1 MKKLMLLLVFFSCLF
16 GACREDEHG
25 ISIRPDEGLK
35 ITGRSGQA
43 TRTSISD
50 DYSILWNSTDAIAL
64 FSDKALAETNDAD
77 RNVTNIRYT
86 LESGENTV
94 SAAFSVAD
102 NAIFTGKYKWG
113 TAGTHHFYAYYPY
126 REGADATAAL
136 TRLPAT
142 LANNQVQETA
152 NSSAHIGAI
161 DFMYASL
168 SLDGGTVGTYIDQ
181 TLDFS
186 FRHAFV
192 LLEFTVTNSTAAPFD
207 LETVQLDG
215 NGQTIAGDYTFDI
228 TTSTLTA
235 GKTIDAAGNVIDGLK
250 RTVVQLSMKEP
261 ITLAAGAS
269 TTVYMMI
276 APTNFTASPATITV
290 GTTAG
295 VQTFRGN
302 ADLLAGK
309 RYTKTLDLTTL
320 TPAVVDYTKGALV
333 LMEGN
338 MSDETGTLCH
348 ISPSGVMTPNI
359 YYRANGE
366 YMGNTAQDLF
376 INDRKIYI
384 ITQNGSKNGGV
395 GMLVVADAKTMEKM
409 AAYEAGDFTPS
420 LSWPTHIA
428 VTGGYAFIRD
438 NSGVYSFNLTT
449 KTLQFI
455 EGTRGVI
462 KNRMAVIGNKVFAA
476 AGKSLHVLEP
486 GRTDIVHTLTMD
498 ANISGLR
505 KSADGKL
512 WVSVVSDP
520 AVIMKIDPA
529 DYSMLKSNELG
540 SYKIGAGWGA
550 VPAFAAFGD
559 DVYFTNASTT
569 IYRHNFTSGTT
580 EQLLNIT
587 SKIADAAMNYNSL
600 GVDPET
606 GEVYMA
612 TVKGYGQNY
621 KINHVS
627 VWNFNAAEPL
637 KATYADYFRFPAGV
651 YFPAEFK

>member
-1 MKKLMLLLVFFSCLF
+1 MLLFVFFACLF
-16 GACREDEHG
+16 GACQEDEHG
-25 ISIRPDEGLK
+25 ISVQPNEGLK
-35 ITGRSGQA
+35 VTGKSGES
-43 TRTSISD
+43 TRTSIGD
-50 DYSILWNSTDAIAL
+50 GYSILWNSSDAIAL

-77 RNVTNIRYT
+77 RNVTNIKYT
-86 LESGENTV
+86 LASGENNV
-94 SAAFSVAD
+94 SATFTVAD
-102 NAIFTGKYKWG
+102 NVTYTGKYKWG
-113 TAGTHHFYAYYPY
+113 ASGVHRFYAYYPY
-126 REGADATAAL
+126 REGADATAVL

-142 LANNQVQETA
+142 LSNNQVQEAA
-152 NSSAHIGAI
+152 NSSAHIGVT

-192 LLEFTVTNSTAAPFD
+192 LLEFTVTNSTAAPIA
-207 LETVQLDG
+207 LETVKLDG

-228 TTSTLTA
+228 ITSTLTA
-235 GKTIDAAGNVIDGLK
+235 GKTIDASGNMIDGVK
-250 RTVVQLSMKEP
+250 RTVVQLSVKEP
-261 ITLAAGAS
+261 VTLAVGAS

-290 GTTAG
+290 GTTGG
-295 VQTFRGN
+295 VQTFSGN

-338 MSDETGTLCH
+338 MSNETGTLCH
-348 ISPSGVMTPNI
+348 ISPDGVMTPDI

-366 YMGNTAQDLF
+366 HMGNVAQDLF
-376 INDRKIYI
+376 INDGKIYI
-384 ITQNGSKNGGV
+384 ITQNGSRNGGV
-395 GMLVVADAKTMEKM
+395 GMFVVADAKTMEKVV
-409 AAYEAGDFTPS
+409 AYEADEFTPA

-438 NSGVYSFNLTT
+438 NNGVYSFNLAT
-449 KTLQFI
+449 KTIQFI
-455 EGTRGVI
+455 EGTKGVI
-462 KNRMAVIGNKVFAA
+462 KNRMAVAGNKVFAA

-512 WVSVVSDP
+512 WVSVVSNP
-520 AVIMKIDPA
+520 AVMMKIDPA
-529 DYSMLKSNELG
+529 DYSILKSNELG

-559 DVYFTNASTT
+559 NVYFTNGSTT
-569 IYRHNFTSGTT
+569 IYRHDFTSGTT

-612 TVKGYGQNY
+612 TIKGYGQDY

-637 KATYADYFRFPAGV
+637 KATYAGYFRFPAGV

>member
-1 MKKLMLLLVFFSCLF
+1 MKKLMLLWVFFSCLF
-16 GACREDEHG
+16 GACREDEHD
-25 ISIRPDEGLK
+25 ISIQPNEGLK
-35 ITGRSGQA
+35 ITGKSGQA
-43 TRTSISD
+43 TRTSIGD

-102 NAIFTGKYKWG
+102 NTTFTGKYKWG
-113 TAGTHHFYAYYPY
+113 AAGTHHFYAYYPY

-136 TRLPAT
+136 TRVPAT
-142 LANNQVQETA
+142 LSNNQVQQAA
-152 NSSAHIGAI
+152 NSSAHIGET
-161 DFMYASL
+161 DFMYATL
-168 SLDGGTVGTYIDQ
+168 SMEGGAVGAYIEK
-181 TLDFS
+181 TLDF
-186 FRHAFV
+186 FFAHAFV
-192 LLEFTVTNSTAAPFD
+192 LLEFDITNSTAAPLD
-207 LETVQLDG
+207 LETVKLDG
-215 NGQTIAGDYTFDI
+215 NGRTVAGDYTFDF
-228 TTSTLTA
+228 TTSALTA
-235 GKTIDAAGNVIDGLK
+235 GKTIDASGNLIDGLK

-261 ITLAAGAS
+261 VTLPAGTS
-269 TTVYMMI
+269 TKVYMMI
-276 APTNFTASPATITV
+276 APTDFTVSPAEITV
-290 GTTAG
+290 GTSAG
-295 VQTFRGN
+295 TQTFSGN
-302 ADLLAGK
+302 IDLLAGK
-309 RYTKTLDLTTL
+309 RYTKTLDLTAL
-320 TPAVVDYTKGALV
+320 TPAVADYTKGAFV

-338 MSDETGTLCH
+338 MTDETGTLCH

-366 YMGNTAQDLF
+366 HMGNVAQDLF
-376 INDRKIYI
+376 INDGKIYI

-395 GMLVVADAKTMEKM
+395 GMLVVADAKTMEKI
-409 AAYEAGDFTPS
+409 ATYEASDFTPS

-438 NSGVYSFNLTT
+438 NKGVYSFNLTT
-449 KTLQFI
+449 KAFQFI
-455 EGTRGVI
+455 EGTAGVI
-462 KNRMAVIGNKVFAA
+462 KNRMAVVGNKVFAA

-486 GRTDIVHTLTMD
+486 GRTDIVRTLTMD

-512 WVSVVSDP
+512 WVSVVSNP
-520 AVIMKIDPA
+520 ALIMKIDPS
-529 DYSMLKSNELG
+529 DYSILKSNELG
-540 SYKIGAGWGA
+540 SYKIGAGYGA

-559 DVYFTNASTT
+559 NVYFTNGSTT

-612 TVKGYGQNY
+612 TIKGYGQNY

-627 VWNFNAAEPL
+627 VWNFNGAEPL

-651 YFPAEFK
+651 YFPADFK

>member
-1 MKKLMLLLVFFSCLF
+1 MKKLMLLWVFFSCLF

-43 TRTSISD
+43 TRTSIGD

-102 NAIFTGKYKWG
+102 NTTFTGKYKWG
-113 TAGTHHFYAYYPY
+113 AAGTHHFYAYYPH

-136 TRLPAT
+136 TRVPAT
-142 LANNQVQETA
+142 LSNNQVQQAA
-152 NSSAHIGAI
+152 NSSAHIGET
-161 DFMYASL
+161 DFMYATL
-168 SLDGGTVGTYIDQ
+168 SMEGGAVGAYIEK

-186 FRHAFV
+186 FAHAFV
-192 LLEFTVTNSTAAPFD
+192 LLEFDITNSTAAPLD
-207 LETVQLDG
+207 LETVKLDG
-215 NGQTIAGDYTFDI
+215 NGRTVAGDYTFDF
-228 TTSTLTA
+228 TTSALTA
-235 GKTIDAAGNVIDGLK
+235 GKTIDASGNLIDGLK

-261 ITLAAGAS
+261 VTLPAGTS
-269 TTVYMMI
+269 TKVYMMI
-276 APTNFTASPATITV
+276 APTDFTVSPAEITV
-290 GTTAG
+290 GTSAG
-295 VQTFRGN
+295 TQTFSGN
-302 ADLLAGK
+302 IDLLAGK
-309 RYTKTLDLTTL
+309 RYTKTLDLTAL
-320 TPAVVDYTKGALV
+320 TPAVADYTKGAFV

-338 MSDETGTLCH
+338 MTDETGTLCH
-348 ISPSGVMTPNI
+348 ISPDGVMTPNI

-366 YMGNTAQDLF
+366 HMGNVAQDLF
-376 INDRKIYI
+376 INDGKIYI

-395 GMLVVADAKTMEKM
+395 GMLVVADAKTMEKI
-409 AAYEAGDFTPS
+409 ATYEASDFTPS

-438 NSGVYSFNLTT
+438 NKGVYSFNLTT
-449 KTLQFI
+449 KAFQFI
-455 EGTRGVI
+455 EGTAGVI
-462 KNRMAVIGNKVFAA
+462 KNRMAVVGNKVFAA

-486 GRTDIVHTLTMD
+486 GRTDIVRTLTMD

-512 WVSVVSDP
+512 WVSVVSNP
-520 AVIMKIDPA
+520 ALIMKIDPS
-529 DYSMLKSNELG
+529 DYSILKSNELG
-540 SYKIGAGWGA
+540 SYKIGAGYGA

-559 DVYFTNASTT
+559 NVYFTNGSTT

-612 TVKGYGQNY
+612 TIKGYGQNY

-651 YFPAEFK
+651 YFPADFK